1 MIIKNANIFTED
13 SEFILG
19 DIHIANNKFVD
30 ICDFNFDNE
39 EVIDV
44 QGLYAIPGLID
55 IHLHGAMGYDFCD
68 GTNKATEEIA
78 KYEASQG
85 VTAFTPATM
94 TISEEELYD
103 ICKTSS
109 SYDNKEG
116 STFLGIHMEG
126 PFLSPNKKGAQAEE
140 FIRTPDIDMFNR
152 LNEASNN
159 KIKLITIAPE
169 LNGSMEF
176 IDNLKNDVIISLG
189 HSTANY
195 TIANE
200 AFQRGACHVTHL
212 YNAMLP
218 LHHRDPGIIGA
229 AADKNNCYVE
239 LITDGIH
246 SHPSIVR
253 TTFKLFGDDKIIL
266 ISDSMRAT
274 GMSDGKYTL
283 GGQLV
288 NVIESLA
295 TLEDGTIAGSATSLM
310 NCIRKAVSFG
320 ISLESAVKCATMNP
334 AKEIGVYDQMGS
346 ITPSKIANLVLLDK
360 NLDIVNVIINGNSLN
375 KIYKQ

>member
-1 MIIKNANIFTED
+1 MIIKNANIFTEA
-13 SEFILG
+13 SEFSLG
-19 DIHIANNKFVD
+19 DIHIVDDKFVAS
-30 ICDFNFDNE
+30 CDLTSDNE
-39 EVIDV
+39 EVIDGE
-44 QGLYAIPGLID
+44 GLYAIPGLID

-68 GTNKATEEIA
+68 STNEATREIA

-94 TISEEELYD
+94 TISEEELYN
-103 ICKTSS
+103 ICKNSS
-109 SYDNKEG
+109 TYDNKEG
-116 STFLGIHMEG
+116 SKFLGIHMEG

-169 LNGSMEF
+169 VKGSMEF
-176 IDNLKNDVIISLG
+176 IDNLKNHVVISLG
-189 HSTANY
+189 HSGANY
-195 TIANE
+195 DIANE
-200 AFQRGACHVTHL
+200 AFQRGARHVTHL

-229 AADKNNCYVE
+229 AADKDNCYVE

-246 SHPSIVR
+246 SHPAIVR

-274 GMSDGKYTL
+274 GMSDGKYSL

-288 NVIESLA
+288 NVVGSLA

-310 NCIRKAVSFG
+310 DCIRKAVSFG
-320 ISLESAVKCATMNP
+320 IPLESTIKCATINP

-346 ITPSKIANLVLLDK
+346 ITPNKIANLVLLDK
-360 NLDIVNVIINGNSLN
+360 DLNIKKVIINGISLN
-375 KIYKQ
+375 II